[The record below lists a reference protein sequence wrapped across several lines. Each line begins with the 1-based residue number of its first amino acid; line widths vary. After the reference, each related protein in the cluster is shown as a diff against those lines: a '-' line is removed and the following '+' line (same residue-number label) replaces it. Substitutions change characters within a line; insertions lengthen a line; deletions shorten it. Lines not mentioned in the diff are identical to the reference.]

1 MLCKTKNINN
11 MKRSLSCRLLFVSCM
26 LLGVC
31 RMSYAQFDDRIRS
44 HTIISVDCAGCPWA
58 RSAATRDSVRAF
70 IEEKGI
76 YGENDMCSLVG
87 FRAHSRDMES
97 FAIDTCSYL
106 KKVDANTLW
115 YNWSSALAGVS
126 NDGGNGYSLVSV
138 AKPYSLKALK
148 TSENYTNR
156 TFLVMVTDRRYNGG
170 DFYAEVIEFL
180 RSVYGAY
187 FPVERVRAMDSLFKV
202 CYDVEKEYY
211 IKYLETRTL
220 GINRYLE
227 FYEFIPLQ
235 ETFSLPSIWDYR
247 NTIIAKRRKGHKFEV
262 ALDIMP
268 RNNARYVVKKVELKL
283 SDGQHAETREWQV
296 ADTVIYRAVVDNG
309 KDRPGYLEMKVWVNL
324 IDGCYNATVLS
335 PVESAPDYL
344 GREGLNL
351 TIPIQYEE
359 PAKIVFFIPMPDFLW
374 WFFPDDQYK
383 AAIVM
388 NAIIVMLLFV
398 ILLIYIKVRQYYKL
412 TSKDISF

>member
-1 MLCKTKNINN
+1 
-11 MKRSLSCRLLFVSCM
+11 MKKCLNYRQILLSLVLWGICV
-26 LLGVC
+26 V
-31 RMSYAQFDDRIRS
+31 SYAQFDDKICN

-58 RSAATRDSVRAF
+58 RSGDTRNAVRAF
-70 IEEKGI
+70 VEEKGI
-76 YGENDMCSLVG
+76 YGDGDMCSLVG
-87 FRAHSRDMES
+87 FRAHSRDMEAY
-97 FAIDTCSYL
+97 AIDTCSYT
-106 KKVDANTLW
+106 KKCDENSLW
-115 YNWSSALAGVS
+115 YNWASALAGVS
-126 NDGGNGYSLVSV
+126 NDGMAGYSLVSV

-148 TSENYTNR
+148 TSGDFTNR

-180 RSVYGAY
+180 RSVYGQY
-187 FPVERVRAMDSLFKV
+187 FPVERVKAMDSLFRV

-220 GINRYLE
+220 GVNRYLE

-247 NTIIAKRRKGHKFEV
+247 NTITAKRRKGHKFEI
-262 ALDIMP
+262 ALDILP
-268 RNNARYVVKKVELKL
+268 RNNARYAVRKVEMKL
-283 SDGQHAETREWQV
+283 SNGRNAKRLEG
-296 ADTVIYRAVVDNG
+296 AIDTVRYNALIENG
-309 KDRPGYLEMKVWVNL
+309 RNKPSALNMKVWVNL

-335 PVESAPDYL
+335 PASAAPDYL
-344 GREGLNL
+344 GRRGLNL
-351 TIPIQYEE
+351 SIPVQYEE
-359 PAKIVFFIPMPDFLW
+359 PARIVFFIPMPDFLW

-388 NAIIVMLLFV
+388 NAIIVMIVFV
-398 ILLIYIKVRQYYKL
+398 LLLIYIKVRQYYRL